1 MYLRIR
7 YWFDRLAALLVFLIL
22 SPLLIITALFIMR
35 DGGPV
40 FFRQTRVGQNG
51 DLYRVFKFR
60 SMIVDADNYLDDT
73 GAPTRDRITPV
84 GRFIRKTSIDEL
96 PQFLNI
102 LLGDMALIGP
112 RPILP
117 MFLPHMN
124 DAEKQRL
131 NGLPGITG
139 WAQVNGRNMIKWSE
153 RFKLD
158 VHYINNASLWL
169 DIKIVAM
176 TVQKILFAS
185 DIATDRNAAQV
196 NDVTNRP
203 NPNTP
208 PPST

>member
-1 MYLRIR
+1 MYLRVR
-7 YWFDRLAALLVFLIL
+7 YWFDRLAALLALLVLSPVFLITA
-22 SPLLIITALFIMR
+22 LLIAR

-40 FFRQTRVGQNG
+40 FFRQTRIGRNG

-60 SMIVDADNYLDDT
+60 SMIVNADDYLDDT

-96 PQFLNI
+96 PQFINI

-117 MFLPHMN
+117 MFLPHMY
-124 DAEKQRL
+124 DAEKQRM
-131 NGLPGITG
+131 NALPGITG

-158 VHYINNASLWL
+158 VHYINNASLWM
-169 DIKIVAM
+169 DIRIVAM

-185 DIATDRNAAQV
+185 DIATDRNTAQV

-203 NPNTP
+203 GPNVT